1 MPNSPKRSFDATN
14 FLTTPS
20 RRSLMAL
27 GAAGAALAAAAFV
40 PRGARAAKSA
50 GDAKMVT
57 IEKFSAAGKDEGS
70 VQVPKIVKT
79 DAQWRAQLTPL
90 QYNVTRHAGTERAFT
105 GNTWDNHADGIYRC
119 IGCDTALYDS
129 STKFKSGTGWPSFWQ
144 PISKKNVTL
153 TPDNTLFMS
162 RTEVTCARCDAHLGH
177 VFNDGPPPTGKRYCM
192 NSAALHFVPRASA

>member
-40 PRGARAAKSA
+40 PRGARAQSA

-129 STKFKSGTGWPSFWQ
+129 KTKFKSGTGWPSFWQ